1 MRAVC
6 TWGDGP
12 DVLVDLDN
20 TTVAL
25 YEAPW
30 SDPPPRGRWAHGCI
44 SKGSFDLTSEEAEK
58 LGYELIAAA
67 EQSKELDR
75 MCAEHDEAEETAE
88 NNSRLNPSFGTS
100 VKDAVEKGKAC
111 PKCAKNDTCKDV
123 CKLEGWC
130 LRFEP
135 EKKLEWN
142 NIKCESCGEAHHTVE
157 CDKKA

>member
-20 TTVAL
+20 TTIAL

-67 EQSKELDR
+67 EQSKELDKSFS
-75 MCAEHDEAEETAE
+75 EHCTEHHKKQMELDM
-88 NNSRLNPSFGTS
+88 
-100 VKDAVEKGKAC
+100 EK
-111 PKCAKNDTCKDV
+111 TM
-123 CKLEGWC
+123 
-130 LRFEP
+130 
-135 EKKLEWN
+135 EWN

-157 CDKKA
+157 CDKTYKLKP